1 MSGLERMTERLVDY
15 LYGEL
20 DSAEAAEVQRLLE
33 AKPEW
38 QAELARLRSVMGS
51 LDRLADEEI
60 PLGLA
65 NEISEE
71 IARNA
76 ERDQLYAQTKT
87 TGWDVLW
94 SLYARIAAVALTLAV
109 LAAVVFMLMPRGGP
123 AFAQDIEVVP
133 QGLMVT
139 VFNSNLALVRDH
151 RLILNLPQGV
161 APVQFKDIAPRIIPE
176 SVRFE
181 SATDPLGTRVLVQN
195 YEYDLASP
203 EALLK
208 RFLDHDVQ
216 CIMRDGGL
224 VEGKLLSFG
233 GGSEPADRP
242 SQWMQTAY
250 GDGRP
255 VQTLRVVTSQ
265 PYQFLLRRSDGMMT
279 AVPGDNVVALKVG
292 ERPQGL
298 LTRPTLAWQ
307 LRTDRAGRNDMV
319 LSYLTG
325 GMSWRADYVAVLTGP
340 ATLSLSAWV
349 TVTNESGIAYP
360 DADLKLM
367 AGDVHRV
374 EDVPHRLGYL
384 VENGNGMAAY
394 YHFAV
399 PEFVEK
405 AFSEYHLYTLQGRTT
420 LKDKQTKQIKLLS
433 ADGVS
438 YARKYVFDSNDRHRQ
453 ARVEVEF
460 TNAKE
465 NKLGMPLP
473 KGLVRV
479 QQADPDGELQQV
491 AQDGID
497 HTPKDEKVTLAA
509 GYAFDVVGERRQ
521 IDLRRLGRVT
531 STRYEIVLHNHK
543 AEPAEVIVREHPSG
557 DWRVTQENV
566 PSTKTDAST
575 LEFWVK
581 LEPNSQR
588 VVQYT
593 VQTR

>member
-1 MSGLERMTERLVDY
+1 MSGLERMTARLVDY

-33 AKPEW
+33 TKPEW

-51 LDRLADEEI
+51 LDQLADEEI

-71 IARNA
+71 IARSA
-76 ERDQLYAQTKT
+76 ERDELYAQTKT

-94 SLYARIAAVALTLAV
+94 SLYARIAAVALTLVV
-109 LAAVVFMLMPRGGP
+109 LAAVVFMLIPRERP

-133 QGLMVT
+133 QGLTVT
-139 VFNSNLALVRDH
+139 VFNENLALVRDH
-151 RLILNLPQGV
+151 RLILNLPKGV
-161 APVQFKDIAPRIIPE
+161 APVEFKDIAPRIIPE

-208 RFLDHDVQ
+208 RFLDHEVR
-216 CIMRDGGL
+216 CITRDGGL

-233 GGSEPADRP
+233 GGPEPSGMPRLGV
-242 SQWMQTAY
+242 QQTF
-250 GDGRP
+250 GRP
-255 VQTLRVVTSQ
+255 VQTETPSQ
-265 PYQFLLRRSDGMMT
+265 PYQFLLRRADGMMT
-279 AVPGDNVVALKVG
+279 AVPEDNVMALKVG

-298 LTRPTLAWQ
+298 LTRPTLSWQ

-325 GMSWRADYVAVLTGP
+325 GMSWRADYVVVLTGP
-340 ATLSLSAWV
+340 DTLALSGWV
-349 TVTNESGIAYP
+349 TVTNASGIAYP

-367 AGDVHRV
+367 AGEVHRV
-374 EDVPHRLGYL
+374 EEISYRLGDL

-405 AFSEYHLYTLQGRTT
+405 AYSEYHLYTLQGKTT
-420 LKDKQTKQIKLLS
+420 LKHKQTKQIKLLS
-433 ADGVS
+433 ADGVA
-438 YARKYVFDSNDRHRQ
+438 YARKYVLDSNDRHRQ

-460 TNAKE
+460 KNAKE

-479 QQADPDGELQQV
+479 QQADADGELQQV
-491 AQDGID
+491 AQDSID
-497 HTPKDEKVTLAA
+497 HTPKDETVKLGA

-521 IDLRRLGRVT
+521 TDLRRLGRVT
-531 STRYEIVLHNHK
+531 STSYEIVLHNHK
-543 AEPAEVIVREHPSG
+543 AEPVEVIVREHPSG

-566 PSTKTDAST
+566 PSTKIDAST
-575 LEFWVK
+575 LEFRVK
-581 LEPNSQR
+581 LEPNSQG